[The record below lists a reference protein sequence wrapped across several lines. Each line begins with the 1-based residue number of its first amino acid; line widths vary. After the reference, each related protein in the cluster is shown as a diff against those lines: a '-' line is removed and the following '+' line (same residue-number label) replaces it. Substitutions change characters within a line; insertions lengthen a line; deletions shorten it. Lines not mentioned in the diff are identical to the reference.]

1 MPATKRLFSDSLTLA
16 RLTGARGGRVLF
28 HNFSLTIAAGQAVRL
43 TGDNGTGKSSLLRMV
58 AGVLPV
64 MEGSVSFGNKNP
76 AVCDRLD
83 YANLYAFLPAD
94 DRDLKLLE
102 TGVEN
107 LAFWAA
113 LWKIENPAAAAAA
126 ALQAMGLQSLAQ
138 VALRYYSA
146 GQKRRLSLARV
157 LLKQSPLWLLDEP
170 FNALDTK
177 SADLLTVVLQ
187 NHLAQGGVA
196 LLAAHQA
203 PVLENVSVV
212 ELGAKG
218 GGA

>member
-16 RLTGARGGRVLF
+16 HLTGARGGRVLF
-28 HNFSLTIAAGQAVRL
+28 QNFSLTLAAGQATRL

-64 MEGSVSFGNKNP
+64 MEGYVSFGNKNP
-76 AVCDRLD
+76 ALCDRID
-83 YANLYAFLPAD
+83 YAKCYAFLPAD

-102 TGVEN
+102 TGAEN
-107 LAFWAA
+107 LGFWAG
-113 LWKIENPAAAAAA
+113 LWKIQNPAAAVDT
-126 ALQAMGLQSLAQ
+126 ALQAMGLQSLAG
-138 VALRYYSA
+138 VPVRYYSA

-170 FNALDTK
+170 FNALDAK
-177 SADLLTVVLQ
+177 SSDLLMTALQ
-187 NHLAQGGVA
+187 SHLAQGGVA

-203 PVLENVSVV
+203 PALENVRVV
-212 ELGAKG
+212 DIGTEG